1 MFPTRSGLV
10 TIIGRPNVGKS
21 TLLNALIGEKISIV
35 SDRPQ
40 TTRKNILG
48 VLTKDDVQIMFLD
61 TPGIHKPKD
70 NLGEHMVKNA
80 ISALEDD
87 VDLVLFLIDVKEI
100 TDEDVYIDRY
110 VLPKYNTKKML
121 VINKCDLVNIDPVE
135 AVRDKININNYD
147 EVIPISALY
156 GTNLDKLEET
166 IKKHLPE
173 GPQYYPE
180 DTKTTEPIEDRIREI
195 IREKAILLTYQEIPY
210 SIAVA
215 LEEFYEKEN
224 IFYIRAIIFVEKD
237 SQKGIIIGKNG
248 KKLKDIGILAREE
261 LEALLG
267 KKVYLDLWVKVK
279 EKWRKKARWV
289 EELVYS

>member
-1 MFPTRSGLV
+1 MDMKSGLV
-10 TIIGRPNVGKS
+10 TIVGRPNVGKS
-21 TLLNALIGEKISIV
+21 TLLNALIGEKISII

-48 VLTKDDVQIMFLD
+48 VLTRDDMQVMFLD

-70 NLGEHMVKNA
+70 NLGEYMVKNA

-87 VDLVLFLIDVKEI
+87 VDLVLFMVDATEI

-110 VLPKYNTKKML
+110 ILPKYNTKKIL
-121 VINKCDLVNIDPVE
+121 VINKCDLVHGDPVE
-135 AVRDKININNYD
+135 NIKEKIDINKYN
-147 EVIPISALY
+147 EIVPVSALY
-156 GTNLDKLEET
+156 RTNLDKLEEL
-166 IKKHLPE
+166 IKKYLPE

-195 IREKAILLTYQEIPY
+195 IREKVILLTYQEIPY
-210 SIAVA
+210 SVAVA

-224 IFYIRAIIFVEKD
+224 VFYIRAIIFVEKD
-237 SQKGIIIGKNG
+237 SQKGIVIGKDG
-248 KKLKDIGILAREE
+248 RKLKEIGTLAREE

-279 EKWRKKARWV
+279 EKWRKKSRWV

>member
-1 MFPTRSGLV
+1 MKSGLV
-10 TIIGRPNVGKS
+10 TIVGRPNVGKS
-21 TLLNALIGEKISIV
+21 TLLNALIGEKISII

-48 VLTKDDVQIMFLD
+48 VLTRDDMQVMFLD

-70 NLGEHMVKNA
+70 NLGEYMVKNA

-87 VDLVLFLIDVKEI
+87 VDLVLFMVDATEI

-110 VLPKYNTKKML
+110 ILPKYNTKKIL
-121 VINKCDLVNIDPVE
+121 VINKCDPVHSDPVE
-135 AVRDKININNYD
+135 NIKEKIDINKYN
-147 EVIPISALY
+147 EIVPVSALY
-156 GTNLDKLEET
+156 RTNLDKLEEL
-166 IKKHLPE
+166 IKKYLPE

-195 IREKAILLTYQEIPY
+195 IREKVILLTYQEIPY
-210 SIAVA
+210 SVAVA

-224 IFYIRAIIFVEKD
+224 VFYIRAIIFVEKD
-237 SQKGIIIGKNG
+237 SQKGIVIGKDG
-248 KKLKDIGILAREE
+248 RKLKEIGTLAREE

-279 EKWRKKARWV
+279 EKWRKKSRWV

>member
-1 MFPTRSGLV
+1 MKSGLV

-21 TLLNALIGEKISIV
+21 TLLNALIGEKVSIV

-40 TTRKNILG
+40 TTRKNVLGILS
-48 VLTKDDVQIMFLD
+48 KDDFQVMFLD

-70 NLGEHMVKNA
+70 DLGEHMVKDA

-87 VDLVLFLIDVKEI
+87 VDLIIFIVDAKEI
-100 TDEDVYIDRY
+100 ADEDIYIDKY
-110 VLPKYNTKKML
+110 VLPKYQNKKIL
-121 VINKCDLVNIDPVE
+121 AINKSDLVNTDPIE
-135 AVRDKININNYD
+135 SVRDKINISNYD

-156 GTNLDKLEET
+156 GTNLDKLEEA
-166 IKKHLPE
+166 IKKYLPE

-180 DTKTTEPIEDRIREI
+180 DVKTTEPIEDRIREI
-195 IREKAILLTYQEIPY
+195 IREKVILLTYQEIPY
-210 SIAVA
+210 SIAVV
-215 LEEFYEKEN
+215 LEEFEERN
-224 IFYIRAIIFVEKD
+224 DLFYIRAVIFVEKE

-248 KKLKDIGILAREE
+248 KKLKEIGTLAREE

-267 KKVYLDLWVKVK
+267 KKVYLDLWVKVRD
-279 EKWRKKARWV
+279 KWRKKARWV

>member
-1 MFPTRSGLV
+1 MKSGLV
-10 TIIGRPNVGKS
+10 TIIGKPNVGKS
-21 TLLNALIGEKISIV
+21 TLLNALIGEKVSIV

-48 VLTKDDVQIMFLD
+48 ILSKDDFQVMFLD

-70 NLGEHMVKNA
+70 DLGEHMVKDA

-87 VDLVLFLIDVKEI
+87 VDLIIFIVDAKEI
-100 TDEDVYIDRY
+100 ADEDIYIDKY
-110 VLPKYNTKKML
+110 VLPKYQNKKIL
-121 VINKCDLVNIDPVE
+121 AINKSDLVNTDPIE
-135 AVRDKININNYD
+135 SVRDKINISNYD

-156 GTNLDKLEET
+156 GTNLDKLEEA
-166 IKKHLPE
+166 IKKYLPE

-180 DTKTTEPIEDRIREI
+180 DVKTTEPIEDRIREI
-195 IREKAILLTYQEIPY
+195 IREKVILLTYQEIPY
-210 SIAVA
+210 SIAVV
-215 LEEFYEKEN
+215 LEEFEERN
-224 IFYIRAIIFVEKD
+224 DLFYIRAVIFVEKE

-248 KKLKDIGILAREE
+248 KKLKEIGTLAREE

-267 KKVYLDLWVKVK
+267 KKVYLDLWVKVRD
-279 EKWRKKARWV
+279 KWRKKARWV

>member
-1 MFPTRSGLV
+1 MDMKSGLV
-10 TIIGRPNVGKS
+10 TIVGRPNVGKS
-21 TLLNALIGEKISIV
+21 TLLNALIGEKISII

-48 VLTKDDVQIMFLD
+48 VLTRDDMQVMFLD

-70 NLGEHMVKNA
+70 NLGEYMVKNA

-87 VDLVLFLIDVKEI
+87 VDLVLFMVDATEI

-110 VLPKYNTKKML
+110 ILPKYNTKKIL
-121 VINKCDLVNIDPVE
+121 VINKCDLVHGDPVE
-135 AVRDKININNYD
+135 NIKEKIDINKYN
-147 EVIPISALY
+147 EIVPVSALY
-156 GTNLDKLEET
+156 RTNLDKLEEL
-166 IKKHLPE
+166 IKKYLPE

-195 IREKAILLTYQEIPY
+195 IREKVILLTYQEIPY
-210 SIAVA
+210 SVAVA

-224 IFYIRAIIFVEKD
+224 VFYIRAIIFVEKD
-237 SQKGIIIGKNG
+237 SQKGIVIGKDG
-248 KKLKDIGILAREE
+248 RKLKEIGTLAREE
-261 LEALLG
+261 LEAFLG

-279 EKWRKKARWV
+279 EKWRKKSRWV

>member
-1 MFPTRSGLV
+1 MRSGLV

-21 TLLNALIGEKISIV
+21 TLLNALIGEKISII

-40 TTRKNILG
+40 TTRKNMLG
-48 VLTKDDVQIMFLD
+48 ILTKEDFQVMFMD

-70 NLGEHMVKNA
+70 NLGEHMVKSA

-87 VDLVLFLIDVKEI
+87 VDLILFLVDATEI
-100 TDEDVYIDRY
+100 TEEDIYIDKHL
-110 VLPKYNTKKML
+110 LPKYNTKKVL
-121 VINKCDLVNIDPVE
+121 VINKCDLVHNDPVE
-135 AVRDKININNYD
+135 VIKDKINVNNYD
-147 EVIPISALY
+147 EVITVSALY
-156 GTNLDKLEET
+156 RTNLDKLEEI
-166 IKKHLPE
+166 IKKYLPE
-173 GPQYYPE
+173 GPQYYPQ

-195 IREKAILLTYQEIPY
+195 IREKVILLTYQEIPY
-210 SIAVA
+210 SVAVA

-237 SQKGIIIGKNG
+237 SQKGIIIGKDG
-248 KKLKDIGILAREE
+248 RKLKEIGTLAREE

-279 EKWRKKARWV
+279 DKWRKKARWV

>member
-1 MFPTRSGLV
+1 MKSGLV

-21 TLLNALIGEKISIV
+21 TLLNALIGEKVSIV

-48 VLTKDDVQIMFLD
+48 IVSKDDFQVMFLD

-70 NLGEHMVKNA
+70 DLGEHMVKDA

-87 VDLVLFLIDVKEI
+87 VDLIIFIVDAKEI
-100 TDEDVYIDRY
+100 ADEDIYIDKY
-110 VLPKYNTKKML
+110 VLPKYQNKKIL
-121 VINKCDLVNIDPVE
+121 AINKSDLVNTDPIE
-135 AVRDKININNYD
+135 SVRDKINISNYD

-156 GTNLDKLEET
+156 GTNLDKLEEA
-166 IKKHLPE
+166 IKKYLPE

-180 DTKTTEPIEDRIREI
+180 DVKTTEPIEDRIREI
-195 IREKAILLTYQEIPY
+195 IREKVILLTYQEIPY
-210 SIAVA
+210 SIAVV
-215 LEEFYEKEN
+215 LEEFEERN
-224 IFYIRAIIFVEKD
+224 DLFYIRAVIFVEKE

-248 KKLKDIGILAREE
+248 KKLKEIGTLAREE

-267 KKVYLDLWVKVK
+267 KKVYLDLWVKVRD
-279 EKWRKKARWV
+279 KWRKKARWV

>member
-1 MFPTRSGLV
+1 MRSGLV

-21 TLLNALIGEKISIV
+21 TLLNALIGEKISII

-48 VLTKDDVQIMFLD
+48 ILTKDDVQIMFLD

-70 NLGEHMVKNA
+70 NLGEYMVKNA

-87 VDLVLFLIDVKEI
+87 VDLILFLIDATEI
-100 TDEDVYIDRY
+100 ADEDIYIDRY
-110 VLPKYNTKKML
+110 VLPKYNTKKIL
-121 VINKCDLVNIDPVE
+121 VINKCDLVHNDPVE
-135 AVRDKININNYD
+135 SVKDKINIDNYD
-147 EVIPISALY
+147 EVISISALY
-156 GTNLDKLEET
+156 RTNLDRLEET
-166 IKKHLPE
+166 IKKYLPE

-248 KKLKDIGILAREE
+248 KKLKEIGTLAREE

>member
-1 MFPTRSGLV
+1 MKSGLV

-21 TLLNALIGEKISIV
+21 TLLNALIGEKVSIV

-48 VLTKDDVQIMFLD
+48 ILSKDDFQVMFLD

-70 NLGEHMVKNA
+70 DLGEHMVKDA

-87 VDLVLFLIDVKEI
+87 VDLIIFIVDAKEI
-100 TDEDVYIDRY
+100 ADEDIYIDKY
-110 VLPKYNTKKML
+110 VLPKYQNKKIL
-121 VINKCDLVNIDPVE
+121 AINKSDLVNTDPIE
-135 AVRDKININNYD
+135 SVRNKINISNYD

-156 GTNLDKLEET
+156 GTNLDKLEEA
-166 IKKHLPE
+166 IKKYLPE

-180 DTKTTEPIEDRIREI
+180 DVKTTEPIEDRIREI
-195 IREKAILLTYQEIPY
+195 IREKVILLTYQEIPY
-210 SIAVA
+210 SIAVV
-215 LEEFYEKEN
+215 LEEFEERN
-224 IFYIRAIIFVEKD
+224 DLFYIRAVIFVEKE

-248 KKLKDIGILAREE
+248 KKLKEIGTLAREE

-267 KKVYLDLWVKVK
+267 KKVYLDLWVKVRD
-279 EKWRKKARWV
+279 KWRKKARWV

>member
-1 MFPTRSGLV
+1 MKSGLV
-10 TIIGRPNVGKS
+10 TIVGRPNVGKS
-21 TLLNALIGEKISIV
+21 TLLNALIGEKISII

-48 VLTKDDVQIMFLD
+48 VLTRDDMQVMFLD

-70 NLGEHMVKNA
+70 NLGEYMVKNA

-87 VDLVLFLIDVKEI
+87 VDLVLFMVDATEI

-110 VLPKYNTKKML
+110 ILPKYNTKKIL
-121 VINKCDLVNIDPVE
+121 VINKCDLVHGDPVE
-135 AVRDKININNYD
+135 NIKEKIDINKYN
-147 EVIPISALY
+147 EIVPVSALY
-156 GTNLDKLEET
+156 RTNLDKLEEL
-166 IKKHLPE
+166 IKKYLPE

-195 IREKAILLTYQEIPY
+195 IREKVILLTYQEIPY
-210 SIAVA
+210 SVAVA

-224 IFYIRAIIFVEKD
+224 VFYIRAIIFVEKD
-237 SQKGIIIGKNG
+237 SQKGIVIGKDG
-248 KKLKDIGILAREE
+248 RKLKEIGTLAREE

-279 EKWRKKARWV
+279 EKWRKKSRWV

>member
-1 MFPTRSGLV
+1 MRSGLV

-21 TLLNALIGEKISIV
+21 TLLNALIGEKISII

-48 VLTKDDVQIMFLD
+48 ILTKDDVQIMFLD

-70 NLGEHMVKNA
+70 NLGEYMVKNA

-87 VDLVLFLIDVKEI
+87 VDLILFLIDPTEI
-100 TDEDVYIDRY
+100 TDEDIYIDRY
-110 VLPKYNTKKML
+110 VLPKYNTKKIL
-121 VINKCDLVNIDPVE
+121 VINKCDLVHNDPVE
-135 AVRDKININNYD
+135 SVKDKINIDNYD
-147 EVIPISALY
+147 EVISISALY
-156 GTNLDKLEET
+156 RTNLDRLEET
-166 IKKHLPE
+166 IKKYLPE

-195 IREKAILLTYQEIPY
+195 IREKAIFLTYQEIPY

-248 KKLKDIGILAREE
+248 KKLKEIGTLAREE

>member
-1 MFPTRSGLV
+1 MRSGLV

-21 TLLNALIGEKISIV
+21 TLLNALIGEKISII

-48 VLTKDDVQIMFLD
+48 ILTKEDFQVMFMD

-70 NLGEHMVKNA
+70 NLGEHMVKSA

-87 VDLVLFLIDVKEI
+87 VDLILFLVDATEI
-100 TDEDVYIDRY
+100 TEEDIYIDKHL
-110 VLPKYNTKKML
+110 LPKYNTKKVL
-121 VINKCDLVNIDPVE
+121 VINKCDLVHNDPVE
-135 AVRDKININNYD
+135 VIKDKINVNNYD
-147 EVIPISALY
+147 EVITVSALY
-156 GTNLDKLEET
+156 RTNLDKLEEI
-166 IKKHLPE
+166 IKKYLPE
-173 GPQYYPE
+173 GPQYYPQ

-195 IREKAILLTYQEIPY
+195 IREKVILLTYQEIPY
-210 SIAVA
+210 SVAVA

-237 SQKGIIIGKNG
+237 SQKGIIIGKDG
-248 KKLKDIGILAREE
+248 RKLKEIGTLAREE

-279 EKWRKKARWV
+279 DKWRKKARWV

>member
-1 MFPTRSGLV
+1 MKSGLV
-10 TIIGRPNVGKS
+10 TIVGRPNVGKS
-21 TLLNALIGEKISIV
+21 TLLNALIGEKISII

-48 VLTKDDVQIMFLD
+48 ILTKDDIQIMFLD

-70 NLGEHMVKNA
+70 NLGEYMVKNA

-87 VDLVLFLIDVKEI
+87 VDLVLFLVDVTEI
-100 TDEDVYIDRY
+100 TDEDIYIDRY
-110 VLPKYNTKKML
+110 VLPKYNTKKIL
-121 VINKCDLVNIDPVE
+121 VINKCDLVSSDPVE
-135 AVRDKININNYD
+135 SVKGKIDITKYD
-147 EVIPISALY
+147 EVVPISALY
-156 GTNLDKLEET
+156 RTNLDRLEE
-166 IKKHLPE
+166 IIEKYLPE
-173 GPQYYPE
+173 GPQYYPD

-195 IREKAILLTYQEIPY
+195 IREKAIMLTYQEIPY

-248 KKLKDIGILAREE
+248 RKLKEIGTLAREE

>member
-1 MFPTRSGLV
+1 MDMKSGLV
-10 TIIGRPNVGKS
+10 TIVGRPNVGKS
-21 TLLNALIGEKISIV
+21 TLLNALIGEKISII

-48 VLTKDDVQIMFLD
+48 VLTRDDMQVMFLD

-70 NLGEHMVKNA
+70 NLGEYMVKNA

-87 VDLVLFLIDVKEI
+87 VDLVLFMVDATEI

-110 VLPKYNTKKML
+110 ILPKYNTKKIL
-121 VINKCDLVNIDPVE
+121 VINKCDLVHSDPVE
-135 AVRDKININNYD
+135 NIKEKIDINKYN
-147 EVIPISALY
+147 EIVPVSALY
-156 GTNLDKLEET
+156 RTNLDKLEEL
-166 IKKHLPE
+166 IKKYLPE

-195 IREKAILLTYQEIPY
+195 IREKVILLTYQEIPY
-210 SIAVA
+210 SVAVA

-224 IFYIRAIIFVEKD
+224 VFYIRAIIFVEKD
-237 SQKGIIIGKNG
+237 SQKGIVIGKDG
-248 KKLKDIGILAREE
+248 RKLKEIGTLAREE

-279 EKWRKKARWV
+279 EKWRKKSRWV

>member
-1 MFPTRSGLV
+1 MKSGLV

-21 TLLNALIGEKISIV
+21 TLLNALIGEKVSIV

-40 TTRKNILG
+40 TTRKNVLGILS
-48 VLTKDDVQIMFLD
+48 KDDFQVMFLD

-70 NLGEHMVKNA
+70 DLGEHMVKDA

-87 VDLVLFLIDVKEI
+87 VDLIIFIVDAKEI
-100 TDEDVYIDRY
+100 ADEDIYIDKY
-110 VLPKYNTKKML
+110 VLPKYQNKKIL
-121 VINKCDLVNIDPVE
+121 AINKSDLVNTDPIE
-135 AVRDKININNYD
+135 SVRNKINISNYD

-156 GTNLDKLEET
+156 GTNLDKLEEA
-166 IKKHLPE
+166 IKKYLPE

-180 DTKTTEPIEDRIREI
+180 DVKTTEPIEDRIREI
-195 IREKAILLTYQEIPY
+195 IREKVILLTYQEIPY
-210 SIAVA
+210 SIAVV
-215 LEEFYEKEN
+215 LEEFEERN
-224 IFYIRAIIFVEKD
+224 DLFYIRAVIFVEKE

-248 KKLKDIGILAREE
+248 KKLKEIGTLAREE

-267 KKVYLDLWVKVK
+267 KKVYLDLWVKVRD
-279 EKWRKKARWV
+279 KWRKKARWV

>member
-1 MFPTRSGLV
+1 MKSGLV
-10 TIIGRPNVGKS
+10 TIVGRPNVGKS
-21 TLLNALIGEKISIV
+21 TLLNALIGEKVSIV

-48 VLTKDDVQIMFLD
+48 VLSKNDFQVMFLD

-87 VDLVLFLIDVKEI
+87 VDLIIFIVDAKEI
-100 TDEDVYIDRY
+100 TDEDVYIDKY
-110 VLPKYNTKKML
+110 ILPKYNNKKIL
-121 VINKCDLVNIDPVE
+121 VINKCDLVDGDPVE
-135 AVRDKININNYD
+135 IIKDKINISNYD

-156 GTNLDKLEET
+156 GINLDKLESA
-166 IKKHLPE
+166 IVKYLPE

-180 DTKTTEPIEDRIREI
+180 DIKTTEPIEDRIREI

-210 SIAVA
+210 SIAVV
-215 LEEFYEKEN
+215 LEEFEERDN
-224 IFYIRAIIFVEKD
+224 LFYIRAVIFVEKD
-237 SQKGIIIGKNG
+237 SQKGIIIGKDG
-248 KKLKDIGILAREE
+248 RKLKEIGTLAREE
-261 LEALLG
+261 LELLLG

-279 EKWRKKARWV
+279 DKWRKKARWV
-289 EELVYS
+289 EELVYG

>member
-1 MFPTRSGLV
+1 MRSGLV
-10 TIIGRPNVGKS
+10 TIVGRPNVGKS
-21 TLLNALIGEKISIV
+21 TLLNALIGEKISII

-48 VLTKDDVQIMFLD
+48 ILTKDDFQIMFMD

-70 NLGEHMVKNA
+70 NLGEHMVKSA

-87 VDLVLFLIDVKEI
+87 VDLILFLVDATEI

-110 VLPKYNTKKML
+110 ILSKYSTKKVL
-121 VINKCDLVNIDPVE
+121 VINKCDLVHGDPIE
-135 AVRDKININNYD
+135 GIKDKINLNSYD
-147 EVIPISALY
+147 EVISVSALY
-156 GTNLDKLEET
+156 KTNLDKLEEI
-166 IKKHLPE
+166 IKKYLPE

-180 DTKTTEPIEDRIREI
+180 DTKTVEPIEDRIREI
-195 IREKAILLTYQEIPY
+195 IREKVILLTYQEIPY
-210 SIAVA
+210 SVAVT

-237 SQKGIIIGKNG
+237 SQKGIIIGKDG
-248 KKLKDIGILAREE
+248 RKLKEIGTLAREE

-279 EKWRKKARWV
+279 DKWRKKARWV

>member
-1 MFPTRSGLV
+1 MRSGLV

-21 TLLNALIGEKISIV
+21 TLLNALIGGKISII

-48 VLTKDDVQIMFLD
+48 ILTKDDVQIMFLD

-70 NLGEHMVKNA
+70 NLGEYMVKNA

-87 VDLVLFLIDVKEI
+87 VDLILFLIDATEI
-100 TDEDVYIDRY
+100 ADEDIYIDRY
-110 VLPKYNTKKML
+110 VLPKYSTKKIL
-121 VINKCDLVNIDPVE
+121 VINKCDLVHNDPVE
-135 AVRDKININNYD
+135 SVKDKINIDNYD
-147 EVIPISALY
+147 EVISISALY
-156 GTNLDKLEET
+156 RTNLDRLEET
-166 IKKHLPE
+166 IKKYLPE

-248 KKLKDIGILAREE
+248 KKLKEIGTLAREE

>member
-1 MFPTRSGLV
+1 MKSGLV

-21 TLLNALIGEKISIV
+21 TLLNALIGEKISII

-48 VLTKDDVQIMFLD
+48 ILTKSDFQVMFMD

-70 NLGEHMVKNA
+70 NLGEHMVKSA

-87 VDLVLFLIDVKEI
+87 VDLILFLVDATEI
-100 TDEDVYIDRY
+100 TEEDIYIDRY
-110 VLPKYNTKKML
+110 VLPKYNTKKVL
-121 VINKCDLVNIDPVE
+121 VINKCDLAHNDPVE
-135 AVRDKININNYD
+135 GIKDKISISNYD
-147 EVIPISALY
+147 EVIAVSALY
-156 GTNLDKLEET
+156 RTNLDKLEEI
-166 IKKHLPE
+166 IKKYLPE

-195 IREKAILLTYQEIPY
+195 IREKVILLTYQEIPY
-210 SIAVA
+210 SVAVA

-237 SQKGIIIGKNG
+237 SQKGIIIGKDG
-248 KKLKDIGILAREE
+248 RKLKEIGILAREE

-279 EKWRKKARWV
+279 DKWRKKARWV

>member
-1 MFPTRSGLV
+1 MKSGLV
-10 TIIGRPNVGKS
+10 TIVGRPNVGKS
-21 TLLNALIGEKISIV
+21 TLLNALIGEKISII

-48 VLTKDDVQIMFLD
+48 VLTRDDMQVMFLD

-70 NLGEHMVKNA
+70 NLGEYMVKNA

-87 VDLVLFLIDVKEI
+87 VDLVLFMVDATEI

-110 VLPKYNTKKML
+110 ILPKYNTKKIL
-121 VINKCDLVNIDPVE
+121 VINKCDLVHGDPVE
-135 AVRDKININNYD
+135 NIKEKIDINKYN
-147 EVIPISALY
+147 EIVPVSALY
-156 GTNLDKLEET
+156 RTNLDKLEEL
-166 IKKHLPE
+166 IKKYLPE

-195 IREKAILLTYQEIPY
+195 IREKVILLTYQEIPY
-210 SIAVA
+210 SVAVA

-224 IFYIRAIIFVEKD
+224 VFYIRAIIFVEKD
-237 SQKGIIIGKNG
+237 SQKGIVIGKDG
-248 KKLKDIGILAREE
+248 RKLKEIGTLAREE
-261 LEALLG
+261 LEAFLG

-279 EKWRKKARWV
+279 EKWRKKSRWV

>member
-1 MFPTRSGLV
+1 MKSGLV

-21 TLLNALIGEKISIV
+21 TLLNALIGEKVSIV

-48 VLTKDDVQIMFLD
+48 ILSKDDFQVMFLD

-70 NLGEHMVKNA
+70 DLGEHMVKDA

-87 VDLVLFLIDVKEI
+87 VDLIIFIVDAKEI
-100 TDEDVYIDRY
+100 ADEDIYIDKY
-110 VLPKYNTKKML
+110 VLPKYQNKKIL
-121 VINKCDLVNIDPVE
+121 AINKSDLVNTDPIE
-135 AVRDKININNYD
+135 SVRDKINISNYD

-156 GTNLDKLEET
+156 GTNLDKLEEA
-166 IKKHLPE
+166 IKKYLPE

-180 DTKTTEPIEDRIREI
+180 DVKTTEPIEDRIREI
-195 IREKAILLTYQEIPY
+195 IREKVILLTYQEIPY
-210 SIAVA
+210 SIAVV
-215 LEEFYEKEN
+215 LEEFEERN
-224 IFYIRAIIFVEKD
+224 DLFYIRAVIFVEKE

-248 KKLKDIGILAREE
+248 KKLKEIGTLAREE

-267 KKVYLDLWVKVK
+267 KKVYLDLWVKVRD
-279 EKWRKKARWV
+279 KWRKKARWV

>member
-1 MFPTRSGLV
+1 MRSGLV

-21 TLLNALIGEKISIV
+21 TLLNALIGEKISII

-40 TTRKNILG
+40 TTRKNMLG
-48 VLTKDDVQIMFLD
+48 ILTKDEFQVMFMD

-70 NLGEHMVKNA
+70 NLGEHMVKSA

-87 VDLVLFLIDVKEI
+87 VDLILFLVDATEI
-100 TDEDVYIDRY
+100 TEEDIYIDKHL
-110 VLPKYNTKKML
+110 LPKYNTKKVL
-121 VINKCDLVNIDPVE
+121 VINKCDLVHNDPVE
-135 AVRDKININNYD
+135 VIKDKINVNNYD
-147 EVIPISALY
+147 EVITVSALY
-156 GTNLDKLEET
+156 RTNLDKLEEI
-166 IKKHLPE
+166 IKKYLPE
-173 GPQYYPE
+173 GPQYYPQ

-195 IREKAILLTYQEIPY
+195 IREKVILLTYQEIPY
-210 SIAVA
+210 SVAVA

-237 SQKGIIIGKNG
+237 SQKGIIIGKDG
-248 KKLKDIGILAREE
+248 RKLKEIGTLAREE

-279 EKWRKKARWV
+279 DKWRKKARWV